1 VHVNIPPGQ
10 NQLVILR
17 RTDRTASY
25 QVTYYSSIIF
35 PEEEYVKAIQ
45 GLSINKQ

>member
-1 VHVNIPPGQ
+1 MHVNVAPGQ
-10 NQLVILR
+10 SVLVILR

-45 GLSINKQ
+45 GLS